1 MVTVRWVH
9 SLSATRLWVH
19 TDAQKNWIV
28 QRLKYMEQAKAM
40 LRLTLRDD
48 AVGGTFSKKPRHV
61 LTRSWAPSGGM
72 LEMGV

>member
-1 MVTVRWVH
+1 MEY
-9 SLSATRLWVH
+9 SLNATDLWVH

-40 LRLTLRDD
+40 LSLTLRDD

-72 LEMGV
+72 FELGA